1 MRTEL
6 IPAADVRIGDCVL
19 DEQGA
24 PAVVTSTRWQGVG
37 GGVVSIALSNH
48 SDRRVFSGCDP
59 WLVPSCSVESEP
71 SPQRRCCDSNA
82 GGPTA
87 GHLGVIAGPHLP
99 VELHPAARL
108 PAVSGDGQ
116 GVYPSSSTPAGG
128 RIAC

>member
-48 SDRRVFSGCDP
+48 PDRRVF
-59 WLVPSCSVESEP
+59 E
-71 SPQRRCCDSNA
+71 R
-82 GGPTA
+82 
-87 GHLGVIAGPHLP
+87 
-99 VELHPAARL
+99 
-108 PAVSGDGQ
+108 
-116 GVYPSSSTPAGG
+116 
-128 RIAC
+128 